1 MCFIWHPGRPCCS
14 GLGHSSQPLGKQ
26 VRLLC
31 SPKVRA
37 HFILLPNRRG
47 ETLLERQLKAKD
59 QRIKLMSEILAG
71 IKVDLWAGQYNHSFL
86 FQLRF
91 WSSTP
96 GRCLLWAP
104 LMLSGVK
111 RSRCWKLF
119 LFSHCYHL
127 LSLFKVL
134 KFFFIF
140 TLLSPTIIFQGAEV
154 DRQALGSRQLHLLLR
169 SLPHDSRNFPH
180 LHIQVE
186 TDWVLN
192 PLNEDH
198 ISLLSDPEH
207 NKLTADL
214 IFTSLS
220 LFNLVRTPLTLF
232 PFALMDTI
240 KLFVRSAATSPS
252 QIMQL
257 YIICCHSVKRIKD
270 FLNAEELEEF
280 SSSDEKVRST

>member
-26 VRLLC
+26 VRLFC
-31 SPKVRA
+31 SPMVGA
-37 HFILLPNRRG
+37 HLILLSNRRG

-96 GRCLLWAP
+96 GRCLSWAP
-104 LMLSGVK
+104 LTLSGVK
-111 RSRCWKLF
+111 RSRCW
-119 LFSHCYHL
+119 S
-127 LSLFKVL
+127 
-134 KFFFIF
+134 FFIF
-140 TLLSPTIIFQGAEV
+140 TLLSCTIIFQGAEV

-169 SLPHDSRNFPH
+169 SLPHDPRNLPH
-180 LHIQVE
+180 LHLQVE

-252 QIMQL
+252 QINYALMQL

-280 SSSDEKVRST
+280 SRSDEKVRSA

>member
-26 VRLLC
+26 VRLFC

-37 HFILLPNRRG
+37 HLILLSNRRG

-96 GRCLLWAP
+96 GRCLSWAP

-111 RSRCWKLF
+111 RSRCWSF
-119 LFSHCYHL
+119 FYFHIVITYYH
-127 LSLFKVL
+127 SSRCWSGSPSCG
-134 KFFFIF
+134 
-140 TLLSPTIIFQGAEV
+140 LSPTSPSPPFPSSWLSQPSSPTYTG
-154 DRQALGSRQLHLLLR
+154 
-169 SLPHDSRNFPH
+169 RNWLSPKSNF
-180 LHIQVE
+180 
-186 TDWVLN
+186 N
-192 PLNEDH
+192 GNY

-252 QIMQL
+252 QINFVLMKL
-257 YIICCHSVKRIKD
+257 YIICFHSVKRIKD

>member
-26 VRLLC
+26 VRLFC

-37 HFILLPNRRG
+37 HLILLSNRRG

-71 IKVDLWAGQYNHSFL
+71 IKVDLWVGQYNCSFL

-91 WSSTP
+91 WSSTL
-96 GRCLLWAP
+96 GRCLSWAP
-104 LMLSGVK
+104 LTLSGVK
-111 RSRCWKLF
+111 RSRCSK
-119 LFSHCYHL
+119 
-127 LSLFKVL
+127 
-134 KFFFIF
+134 FFIF
-140 TLLSPTIIFQGAEV
+140 ILLSPTIILQGAEV
-154 DRQALGSRQLHLLLR
+154 DRQAVGSRQLHLLLR
-169 SLPHDSRNFPH
+169 SLPHDSRNLPH

-186 TDWVLN
+186 SDWVLN

-240 KLFVRSAATSPS
+240 KLFVRSAAKSPS
-252 QIMQL
+252 QINFVLMQL
-257 YIICCHSVKRIKD
+257 YIICFHSVKRIKD

-280 SSSDEKVRST
+280 SNSDEKVRST

>member
-1 MCFIWHPGRPCCS
+1 MPFMSAID
-14 GLGHSSQPLGKQ
+14 
-26 VRLLC
+26 
-31 SPKVRA
+31 A
-37 HFILLPNRRG
+37 IRG
-47 ETLLERQLKAKD
+47 Q
-59 QRIKLMSEILAG
+59 EI
-71 IKVDLWAGQYNHSFL
+71 
-86 FQLRF
+86 
-91 WSSTP
+91 
-96 GRCLLWAP
+96 
-104 LMLSGVK
+104 
-111 RSRCWKLF
+111 
-119 LFSHCYHL
+119 
-127 LSLFKVL
+127 KVL

-140 TLLSPTIIFQGAEV
+140 TLLSPTIPFQGAEV

-169 SLPHDSRNFPH
+169 SLPHDSRNLPH

-186 TDWVLN
+186 SDWVLN

-252 QIMQL
+252 QINYVLMPL
-257 YIICCHSVKRIKD
+257 YIISFHSVKRIKD